1 MAANLHSPCKRKES
15 KRQKDN
21 GNKKHILGYA
31 QPSLHS
37 SHARIIHQRLSKVR
51 PYSVACKRFVKL
63 TGEDTSGWG
72 GGGVACQ
79 CRVGHDSTQTLVG
92 VLIRNLCATIIRS
105 LDTNGRTS
113 RSLSLANVVVSID
126 KDTGVG
132 AVIADGKVVSLGC
145 AGANKAVFVS
155 HSSSC
160 VAVEDTL
167 VEVGSRFEEIIEE
180 GGGGIH
186 GDVRVGKAGSA
197 VVVGGA
203 RDQGEK
209 LESDQ

>member
-1 MAANLHSPCKRKES
+1 L
-15 KRQKDN
+15 
-21 GNKKHILGYA
+21 ILTD
-31 QPSLHS
+31 
-37 SHARIIHQRLSKVR
+37 II
-51 PYSVACKRFVKL
+51 
-63 TGEDTSGWG
+63 
-72 GGGVACQ
+72 
-79 CRVGHDSTQTLVG
+79 
-92 VLIRNLCATIIRS
+92 
-105 LDTNGRTS
+105 
-113 RSLSLANVVVSID
+113 VSID

-145 AGANKAVFVS
+145 AGANKAVLVG

-167 VEVGSRFEEIIEE
+167 VEVGSRFEEVIEE
-180 GGGGIH
+180 GSGGIQR
-186 GDVRVGKAGSA
+186 DVRVGKTGRA